1 MKVLGKTLITS
12 AIAALAPMLLG
23 ASAQTAATNKPT
35 VATMLG
41 ASSYSNILSPVD
53 FRSKDINLTKG
64 RPIAEGISIGS
75 SKLKDFSPA
84 SANAATGAKLDL
96 SKVRL
101 SELKFLKE
109 TPLKSV
115 VDANPAI
122 AKLKAAE
129 VGWILHGR
137 GFANERG
144 NKTLGELAGTD
155 VGQKPLPDSVLKG
168 TSIGQFGDIANTP
181 YSNYTQ
187 AATQPIANFLGA
199 ADIPL
204 NKLSSSSSAGAGKV
218 IDRITVDRIAT
229 REFATAVDPRISS
242 GSNKE
247 PHAPCKE
254 SANNCNVL
262 EIRGQTKGVTGSLWI
277 VNQKLTGGSGMVG
290 EAATAAGIREYAG
303 YEIPGTDFKIVAIAD
318 DARAGTA
325 QLRLDMRTSSLLGS
339 TPYFIPVSTIT
350 VSEKHGAVPFPVEVS
365 PIASIANPSTA
376 PTTAAAAVLTN
387 NSQPTS
393 ESGTKLPTVDS
404 QADNPNIQAD
414 KNIQNGNIGRAVK
427 TNAINPAIGGLL

>member
-1 MKVLGKTLITS
+1 MKVLSKPLIT

-23 ASAQTAATNKPT
+23 ASAQTAATNKQT
-35 VATMLG
+35 LATMLG
-41 ASSYSNILSPVD
+41 DSSYSSILAPVD

-75 SKLKDFSPA
+75 SKLKNFSPA
-84 SANAATGAKLDL
+84 SANTATGAKLDL

-101 SELKFLKE
+101 SELKFLEE

-122 AKLKAAE
+122 AKLRAAE
-129 VGWILHGR
+129 VGW
-137 GFANERG
+137 NELG

-155 VGQKPLPDSVLKG
+155 VGQKPLPDSVLKS

-181 YSNYTQ
+181 YANYTQ

-204 NKLSSSSSAGAGKV
+204 NKLSSSSSVAGTGK
-218 IDRITVDRIAT
+218 IINQITVDRIAT
-229 REFATAVDPRISS
+229 REFATAIDPRISS

-247 PHAPCKE
+247 HHAPCKE

-262 EIRGQTKGVTGSLWI
+262 EIRGQTKGVTGSLWM

-303 YEIPGTDFKIVAIAD
+303 YEIPGTDFKIVAISSN
-318 DARAGTA
+318 ARSGTA
-325 QLRLDMRTSSLLGS
+325 QLRIDMRTNSLLGS
-339 TPYFIPVSTIT
+339 TPYFIPVSPIT
-350 VSEKHGAVPFPVEVS
+350 VSEKNGQIAIPVEVT
-365 PIASIANPSTA
+365 PVASTIANPSNA

-387 NSQPTS
+387 NSQPTI